1 MRYFIILTAMMVMF
15 GCGEKAGEEAA
26 EKMVEKAIESSF
38 DGEAEVDIEKDSI
51 RIESEEGEMSMT
63 MGDSA
68 SLPADFPDDVLIY
81 QGAELSMGMKLPQ
94 GFNLSLQT
102 KDDRS
107 KVSEAYLAEMTAKG
121 WTKEMFRDM
130 GEQRMMIF
138 KKDERAVNVTISPNE
153 GMTQITLTVA
163 AED

>member
-1 MRYFIILTAMMVMF
+1 MRYFIVFISVMVMF
-15 GCGEKAGEEAA
+15 GCGEKAGEETA
-26 EKMVEKAIESSF
+26 EKMVEKAIESGF

-51 RIESEEGEMSMT
+51 RIEAEEGEMSMT

-68 SLPADFPDDVLIY
+68 SLPDDFPDDVFIY

-102 KDDRS
+102 KDDMS
-107 KVSEAYLAEMTAKG
+107 KVSEVYLAEMTAKG
-121 WTKEMFRDM
+121 WTKEMSRDM
-130 GEQRMMIF
+130 GEQKMMFF
-138 KKDERAVNVTISPNE
+138 KKDQRAVNMTIFPSE
-153 GMTQITLTVA
+153 DMTQITLTVA